1 MPILKQLVSGSSQTK
16 RRSRMDLTREMIS
29 APLGDFRHTMHVGRS
44 GDAFGDTSFL
54 SSRSGEPP
62 PETMS
67 FPRSPRPGLLSRTF
81 RSSKRSQSV
90 NRVDQQ
96 RDNNL
101 VVPGGSPTFVKNAMS
116 LPFLNNEDRGDIM
129 VAKSLSTSPLHQQGE
144 LDGRGA
150 AAAVQSLEQEERR
163 FGELTEL
170 PESYYHHGGG
180 MKHAVSVM
188 SFHVDLG
195 PSMLGDILGV
205 MEKEEDDLGYEEGKS
220 SEGHASPHFSQH
232 GEEEES
238 MERPKDEDI
247 EEQMQTE
254 EEVAHLQQQQQQ
266 PPFHPAN
273 SIDLRPENE
282 GPYTPEYTP
291 EIRPKHLHHLDSC
304 SVSSSGSAAMD
315 EKPNGQIYAG
325 DTDSATFSAPPEE
338 ESNFSSFLEDEDD
351 EIRVWHSRVYVKLA
365 DPLTVWICTW
375 RHCSLVLWEWDYKEE
390 GGLLLCRSA

>member
-1 MPILKQLVSGSSQTK
+1 MPILKQLVSSSSQTK

-54 SSRSGEPP
+54 STRSGEPP
-62 PETMS
+62 PENTS
-67 FPRSPRPGLLSRTF
+67 FPRSPRPGFLSRTF

-96 RDNNL
+96 RDDTL
-101 VVPGGSPTFVKNAMS
+101 ELSSGSPTFVKNAMS
-116 LPFLNNEDRGDIM
+116 LPFLNDEDRGDSM
-129 VAKSLSTSPLHQQGE
+129 VAKSLSSSPLKQLVE
-144 LDGRGA
+144 VDGTGA
-150 AAAVQSLEQEERR
+150 AAATHFLEQEEQS

-170 PESYYHHGGG
+170 PESSLHYGGG

-205 MEKEEDDLGYEEGKS
+205 MEKEEDDLGFEEGKS
-220 SEGHASPHFSQH
+220 SEGHASPHLSTH
-232 GEEEES
+232 GDEEDS
-238 MERPKDEDI
+238 MERAKDDDM
-247 EEQMQTE
+247 EEQM
-254 EEVAHLQQQQQQ
+254 EVAQLQQQ
-266 PPFHPAN
+266 PSVHPI
-273 SIDLRPENE
+273 SCTDLGPENG

-291 EIRPKHLHHLDSC
+291 ETRPKHLQHLDSC
-304 SVSSSGSAAMD
+304 SMSSSGSAALD
-315 EKPNGQIYAG
+315 EKSNSHIYAA

-351 EIRVWHSRVYVKLA
+351 EIRV
-365 DPLTVWICTW
+365 
-375 RHCSLVLWEWDYKEE
+375 
-390 GGLLLCRSA
+390 